1 MKLMLMKTSDG
12 VLVPATEHD
21 QDTYE
26 KLRRN
31 THYKA
36 DLRKARNPDHHRK
49 GFALINLI
57 FENQEQYKTLEDL
70 LVELKLRAGWYTE
83 HVRNV
88 NSPILDSLAQFA
100 YVCPGQIRKK
110 LERYVEVLRARDSVV
125 FVPKSI
131 SFADM
136 DQLEFE
142 QFYERVID
150 IAVEHYGLREAL
162 EFAGIKVD
170 EQDFQVPEGMHEQG
184 CG

>member
-12 VLVPATEHD
+12 VLIPATDHD
-21 QDTYE
+21 RDTYD

-57 FENQEQYKTLEDL
+57 FENQEQYTTLEDL

-83 HVRNV
+83 HVRTV
-88 NSPILDSLAQFA
+88 NSPILDSLADFA
-100 YVCPGQIRKK
+100 GRCPGAIRRK
-110 LERYVEVLRARDSVV
+110 LESYVEALRARDAVV

-150 IAVEHYGLREAL
+150 IAVEQYGLRKAL
-162 EFAGIKVD
+162 EFAGIEVD
-170 EQDFQVPEGMHEQG
+170 EQDFEVPV
-184 CG
+184 